1 MTSRVEQ
8 IHSFA
13 QPETEGFLIGEVTA
27 SSEANLKHP
36 SVIQG
41 AANKKLKL
49 IQQKEDVARTESA

>member
-36 SVIQG
+36 SVI
-41 AANKKLKL
+41 
-49 IQQKEDVARTESA
+49 